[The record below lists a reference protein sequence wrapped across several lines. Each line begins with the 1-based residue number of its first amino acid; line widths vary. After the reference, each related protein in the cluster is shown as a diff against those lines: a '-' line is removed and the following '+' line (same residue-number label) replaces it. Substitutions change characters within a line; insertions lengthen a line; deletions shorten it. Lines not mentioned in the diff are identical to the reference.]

1 MHFRRI
7 LQCLNYK
14 QSSFRNFLLV
24 CQKRK
29 MCDSTENIQTAD
41 VSKLPLQDVSTIREG
56 KAEVYLPKSV
66 FYNPVQ
72 EFNRDLT
79 VVIISE
85 FTKNFI
91 NDPSHLKRI
100 VALEENSDNNNCNKN
115 DTVHDKS
122 ILINESLSTS
132 TKQIKSPSVC
142 CDNDKVID
150 KEETQTVEQPLEAG
164 KVYANGVRIL
174 EGLAASGL
182 RSVRFS
188 LEVPGVKEIIANDFD
203 ENAVDFIKMNIEKNG
218 VSNLMRANCGDAS
231 MFMYENREYKQGF
244 DVIDLDP
251 YGSPAR
257 FLDGAVQAVSA
268 GGLLCVTCTD
278 TAVLCG
284 NAGET
289 CFSKY
294 RAMSLRSEYCHEMA
308 LRIILQAIETH
319 ANCYSRYIEPLV
331 SISADF
337 YVRVFVRVFKGQGKV
352 KQSVSKLA
360 MVYHCVG
367 CGTFSLQRLGEK
379 IPTKGNNFKYTP
391 AQGPPV
397 GQTCLHCGHKH
408 NVGGPIWAESIHNKD
423 FLKQVLSAVEANNYH
438 VNTKERIMG
447 MLSVACEELSDVPL
461 YYVGD
466 GLCDK
471 LHCVAP
477 SLMQFRS
484 ALLNAGYEVSM
495 SHCVKNSH
503 KTNAPAEF
511 IWDLMR
517 EWIKEHP
524 VSEKRLQPGSVVKA
538 ILDKKPTHDVS
549 FEIHP
554 DANPPS
560 RKQGLLRWQIN
571 PEPNWGPKPKAKIF
585 NENNLESKPK
595 TIKVNKRKHEKPER
609 DLKAYPCKN
618 LKIGKC
624 ELGDSCRYNHGI
636 VEADKVKETE

>member
-1 MHFRRI
+1 MVTFRR
-7 LQCLNYK
+7 LSQFLSYK
-14 QSSFRNFLLV
+14 RSSV
-24 CQKRK
+24 TDIISYKTRK
-29 MCDSTENIQTAD
+29 MCDTIKNKPAS
-41 VSKLPLQDVSTIREG
+41 DVSTVREG

-79 VVIISE
+79 VVVISE

-91 NDPSHLKRI
+91 NDPLHLKHI
-100 VALEENSDNNNCNKN
+100 AALNEDSANNLCNNNNE
-115 DTVHDKS
+115 VHNETA
-122 ILINESLSTS
+122 LIKESLSPANQAPVS
-132 TKQIKSPSVC
+132 
-142 CDNDKVID
+142 CDDDKCVD
-150 KEETQTVEQPLEAG
+150 KKEPKTEEIFEAG
-164 KVYANGVRIL
+164 KFYPNGVRIL

-182 RSVRFS
+182 RSVRFG
-188 LEVPGVKEIIANDFD
+188 LEVPGVREIIANDFD
-203 ENAVDFIKMNIEKNG
+203 ENAVEYIKQNIIKND
-218 VSNLMRANCGDAS
+218 VSHLMKANCGDAS
-231 MFMYENREYKQGF
+231 MFLYENREYKQTF

-257 FLDGAVQAVSA
+257 FLDGAVQAVTA

-294 RAMSLRSEYCHEMA
+294 RAMSLRSDYCHEMA

-367 CGTFSLQRLGEK
+367 CGTYSLQRLGDK

-397 GQTCLHCGHKH
+397 GQNCSHCGHKH
-408 NVGGPIWAESIHNKD
+408 NFGGPIWADPIHNRD
-423 FLKQVLSAVEANNYH
+423 FLKQVLTSVEGNKYS

-447 MLSVACEELSDVPL
+447 MLSVASEELPDVPL

-466 GLCDK
+466 GVCDK

-477 SLMQFRS
+477 SLIQFRS
-484 ALLNAGYEVSM
+484 ALLNAGYQVSM

-511 IWDLMR
+511 IWDIMR
-517 EWIKEHP
+517 EWIKNHHP
-524 VSEKRLQPGSVVKA
+524 VSEKRLLPGSVTKA
-538 ILDKKPTHDVS
+538 ILDKEITHNVS

-560 RKQGLLRWQIN
+560 RKQGLLRWQVN
-571 PEPNWGPKPKAKIF
+571 PEPFWGPRPKAKIF
-585 NENNLESKPK
+585 TENPVESKPK
-595 TIKVNKRKHEKPER
+595 ADKTNKRKSDKPER
-609 DLKAYPCKN
+609 DLKMYTCKN
-618 LKIGKC
+618 MKTGKC
-624 ELGDSCRYNHGI
+624 QLGDTCKYNHDI
-636 VEADKVKETE
+636 SEVKETQ